1 METGLHCMKCD
12 VEIYLTDDDDSDDEI
27 TENEQGLQPQLAKQ
41 GYISND
47 GDKYI
52 CINCILS
59 NYIKHRTIAM
69 VLGKEFE
76 MIPLFEE
83 MISKKYKSIRSL
95 RHRYN

>member
-12 VEIYLTDDDDSDDEI
+12 IEIYLTDNDDSDDEI
-27 TENEQGLQPQLAKQ
+27 TESKQ